1 MYLYLKALHI
11 IFVITWFAGLF
22 YIVRLFIYQTE
33 ANKKPNLKERQVLSE
48 HLALMA
54 KRLWTMIAWPS
65 MILATTF
72 AICLL
77 VLNPGLLTQ
86 GWMHLKLG
94 FVILLIGYHFYCH
107 SIYKHLQNEKYK
119 YSSEF
124 LRLFNEGPTLVLFS
138 VIFLVVL
145 RDSINWIYGVV
156 GLFVLAGVLMLGVKW
171 YKHIR
176 DKS

>member
-33 ANKKPNLKERQVLSE
+33 ANKKTSLKERQVLTE

-65 MILATTF
+65 MILGTTF

-86 GWMHLKLG
+86 SWMHLKLG
-94 FVILLIGYHFYCH
+94 FVVLLIGYHFYCH
-107 SIYKHLQNEKYK
+107 SIYKNLQNENYK
-119 YSSEF
+119 YS
-124 LRLFNEGPTLVLFS
+124 
-138 VIFLVVL
+138 
-145 RDSINWIYGVV
+145 
-156 GLFVLAGVLMLGVKW
+156 
-171 YKHIR
+171 
-176 DKS
+176 